1 MALHKQIS
9 LYNTRT
15 RFTLTDSRNSFVCM
29 RLMKE
34 QLKQSQ
40 SQPKPLGFTRK
51 FNTTKPYISSLT
63 GPPVD
68 IWWVAFKK
76 NLISIFPSSKSD
88 CVSLLRG
95 FGQTKPGLQISTDFS
110 GQGRLPDGMM
120 NDPLRRTEMK
130 SLCLIDWTFQHSEW
144 LIARQCNGSLAS
156 VYWAFWTHY
165 SPNEPMWRR
174 NTVCF
179 RIDNYHIV
187 FFSNSE
193 TGWNVLYSP
202 HDRCTWPNN
211 RAHRKHWRSGTDDSN
226 TSEAENDTKNQQ
238 CELKNNVS
246 KFPNPFIFKVKTD
259 RGAMP
264 FLLICFW
271 QALQR

>member
-1 MALHKQIS
+1 
-9 LYNTRT
+9 
-15 RFTLTDSRNSFVCM
+15 
-29 RLMKE
+29 MKE

-156 VYWAFWTHY
+156 VYWTFWTHY
-165 SPNEPMWRR
+165 SPNELMWRR

-187 FFSNSE
+187 FFQTAKQDETYCTHPSTAALGRTIVHTENTDVLALTIQTHLKQKTTRKINS
-193 TGWNVLYSP
+193 
-202 HDRCTWPNN
+202 
-211 RAHRKHWRSGTDDSN
+211 
-226 TSEAENDTKNQQ
+226 
-238 CELKNNVS
+238 VS
-246 KFPNPFIFKVKTD
+246 SKT
-259 RGAMP
+259 MSVNFQTLS
-264 FLLICFW
+264 FL
-271 QALQR
+271 R

>member
-29 RLMKE
+29 HLMKE

-120 NDPLRRTEMK
+120 NDPLRRMEMK

-165 SPNEPMWRR
+165 SPNELMWRR

-187 FFSNSE
+187 FFQTAKQDETYCTHPSTAALGRTIVHTENTDVLALTIQTHLKQKTTRKINS
-193 TGWNVLYSP
+193 
-202 HDRCTWPNN
+202 
-211 RAHRKHWRSGTDDSN
+211 
-226 TSEAENDTKNQQ
+226 
-238 CELKNNVS
+238 VS
-246 KFPNPFIFKVKTD
+246 SKT
-259 RGAMP
+259 MSVNFQTLS
-264 FLLICFW
+264 FL
-271 QALQR
+271 R

>member
-95 FGQTKPGLQISTDFS
+95 LQISTDFS

-179 RIDNYHIV
+179 RIDNYLIV
-187 FFSNSE
+187 FFKQ
-193 TGWNVLYSP
+193 WNRMKRTVLTPRPLHLAEQS
-202 HDRCTWPNN
+202 CTPKTLMFW
-211 RAHRKHWRSGTDDSN
+211 HWRFKHIWSRKRHEKSTVW
-226 TSEAENDTKNQQ
+226 AQKQ
-238 CELKNNVS
+238 C
-246 KFPNPFIFKVKTD
+246 
-259 RGAMP
+259 
-264 FLLICFW
+264 
-271 QALQR
+271 Q